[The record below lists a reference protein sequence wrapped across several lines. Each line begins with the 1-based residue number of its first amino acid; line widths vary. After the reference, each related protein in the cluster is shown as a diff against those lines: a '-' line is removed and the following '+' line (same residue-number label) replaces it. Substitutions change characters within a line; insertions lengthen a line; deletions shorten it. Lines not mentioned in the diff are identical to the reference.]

1 MDWRETESKKYVHTY
16 YCCETTMSITLLI
29 YENVY
34 PLRILPRTRL
44 THGRFTVANG
54 DNNSLIGHD
63 SLPLWFQTHVWGK

>member
-1 MDWRETESKKYVHTY
+1 
-16 YCCETTMSITLLI
+16 MSITLLI